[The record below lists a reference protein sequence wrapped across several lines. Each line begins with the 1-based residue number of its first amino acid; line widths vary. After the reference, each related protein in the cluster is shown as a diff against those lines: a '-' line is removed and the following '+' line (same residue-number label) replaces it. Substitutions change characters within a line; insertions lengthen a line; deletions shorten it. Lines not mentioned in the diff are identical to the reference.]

1 MENGEREKE
10 RILLAGLV
18 SHKSSNFIKREG
30 PWAAIVK
37 KWVSRLIPLEFNREG
52 PSIILSILCTLCR
65 CNLTFPKYD
74 PISSSNSNFFFLSLF
89 LLNKKTQN
97 TFRLIYIYILSM

>member
-37 KWVSRLIPLEFNREG
+37 KWVSKLIPLEFNREG
-52 PSIILSILCTLCR
+52 PFHHSLYPMYTLP
-65 CNLTFPKYD
+65 LQFD
-74 PISSSNSNFFFLSLF
+74 IS
-89 LLNKKTQN
+89 QV
-97 TFRLIYIYILSM
+97 

>member
-74 PISSSNSNFFFLSLF
+74 PISSSNSNFFFVFVFFHNL
-89 LLNKKTQN
+89 KIEKY
-97 TFRLIYIYILSM
+97 IYIYPILI